1 MSHEH
6 RPPPR
11 LAETRGPAGD
21 CLRRALAEQE
31 LAQPLPRFVALRE
44 RKLQRSHRQRALTL
58 IAVAGAMLIG
68 ARVLQKEEQLPSI
81 HAEPV
86 AAAPDGLTAPAV
98 VAAPERLSP
107 TPQVS
112 LEHRP
117 ASDPP
122 RVPKAKRATARALSE
137 APANVVSDSTTSAAK
152 LGGATACAQLARD
165 GAAQQALDCYD
176 DLARGE
182 GMSAELALFEQAR
195 LEGKVLRSPE
205 RALARL
211 DHYRQRFPQGS
222 LRAEVMLARI
232 DWLLSAGDSPRALA
246 AVEEALGSGLLRE
259 RATELERIR
268 ARLNTITTP

>member
-1 MSHEH
+1 MSDGH

-11 LAETRGPAGD
+11 LAEALGPAGD

-44 RKLQRSHRQRALTL
+44 RKLQRSHRQRALAL
-58 IAVAGAMLIG
+58 IAVTGAMLIG

-86 AAAPDGLTAPAV
+86 LAAPDDLATPAV
-98 VAAPERLSP
+98 IAAPEQLRP
-107 TPQVS
+107 IPQVPLDPRS
-112 LEHRP
+112 

-122 RVPKAKRATARALSE
+122 RTPKSKRATAKVLTE
-137 APANVVSDSTTSAAK
+137 APAAAMNDPTTSAAK
-152 LGGATACAQLARD
+152 FGGATACAQLARE
-165 GAAQQALDCYD
+165 GAAEQALDCYD

-195 LEGKVLRSPE
+195 LEGKVLRQPE

-232 DWLLSAGDSPRALA
+232 DWLLTSGDSPRALA

-259 RATELERIR
+259 RTTELERIR
-268 ARLNTITTP
+268 ARLSTPTTP